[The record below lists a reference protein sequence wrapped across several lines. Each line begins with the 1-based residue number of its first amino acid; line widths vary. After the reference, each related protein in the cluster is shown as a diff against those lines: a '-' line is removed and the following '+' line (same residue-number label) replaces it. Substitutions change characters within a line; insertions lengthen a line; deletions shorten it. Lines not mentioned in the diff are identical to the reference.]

1 MKKSERKPDDYD
13 PRYTDDQQQQKHPSE
28 ANGPQANRNQIR
40 RRATETPSQQQHESS
55 GYHNDEE
62 YRRRQEQKRLQQRQQ
77 QQKRHNSDDR
87 DEEYRKQNQD
97 QKRRQQQQQQQQE
110 RQKRIED
117 EPIYLKAVDSPRDK
131 KSSSDNIYRHNDHEV
146 TNSDRERAIRSQE
159 EIYRQSREEQ
169 QHNSKSSSRHSKDVR
184 SGSSNREPRNNSR
197 SAAPNGESS
206 RLIDDQMMLRQQ
218 VRDVGRVGRESSG
231 SYDQLQS
238 SSSSSSSSSRKKKN
252 DIQQHQQSQKKQQHH
267 EHEYVNSTRPS
278 GHARDTR
285 HEIFYDEPEQNNRA
299 TPVDY
304 TNVARSIDPTYKEPD
319 YQTIPKGGLRGQIGI
334 LDAESPLSK
343 VVPVAVPQNEKRST
357 KKDDSK
363 KKSKKWF

>member
-1 MKKSERKPDDYD
+1 MLRSLVGSEMC
-13 PRYTDDQQQQKHPSE
+13 
-28 ANGPQANRNQIR
+28 IR
-40 RRATETPSQQQHESS
+40 
-55 GYHNDEE
+55 
-62 YRRRQEQKRLQQRQQ
+62 
-77 QQKRHNSDDR
+77 DR
-87 DEEYRKQNQD
+87 
-97 QKRRQQQQQQQQE
+97 
-110 RQKRIED
+110 
-117 EPIYLKAVDSPRDK
+117 
-131 KSSSDNIYRHNDHEV
+131 

-252 DIQQHQQSQKKQQHH
+252 DIQQQQQSRKKQQHH

-278 GHARDTR
+278 GYARDTR

-334 LDAESPLSK
+334 CLLYTSPS
-343 VVPVAVPQNEKRST
+343 PR
-357 KKDDSK
+357 DS
-363 KKSKKWF
+363 

>member
-1 MKKSERKPDDYD
+1 V
-13 PRYTDDQQQQKHPSE
+13 
-28 ANGPQANRNQIR
+28 
-40 RRATETPSQQQHESS
+40 
-55 GYHNDEE
+55 
-62 YRRRQEQKRLQQRQQ
+62 
-77 QQKRHNSDDR
+77 
-87 DEEYRKQNQD
+87 
-97 QKRRQQQQQQQQE
+97 
-110 RQKRIED
+110 QKRIED

-131 KSSSDNIYRHNDHEV
+131 KSSSDNIHGQNDVRHREPTDHHKV

-159 EIYRQSREEQ
+159 EIYSRSREE
-169 QHNSKSSSRHSKDVR
+169 QHNSKSSSHHSRDGR
-184 SGSSNREPRNNSR
+184 SGSSSREARNNSR

-218 VRDVGRVGRESSG
+218 VRDVGRVGREGSG

-238 SSSSSSSSSRKKKN
+238 SSSSSSRAKKSDAQQQQQPRK
-252 DIQQHQQSQKKQQHH
+252 QQQHH

-343 VVPVAVPQNEKRST
+343 VAPVAVPQNVKRSA
-357 KKDDSK
+357 KKDDQK